1 MTIDRPRF
9 PTPED
14 ERRAAL
20 LYAAICELADIDNAI
35 PATGAP
41 DMKEPAEA
49 LGQWS
54 GALSV
59 GDISMD
65 W

>member
-1 MTIDRPRF
+1 MTIEQPRF

-20 LYAAICELADIDNAI
+20 MFQALRESVEIDI

-41 DMKEPAEA
+41 DVKMPANA
-49 LGQWS
+49 G
-54 GALSV
+54 SV
-59 GDISMD
+59 GTRPAVK
-65 W
+65 

>member
-1 MTIDRPRF
+1 MTIEHPKF

-20 LYAAICELADIDNAI
+20 MFQALRESVDIDIDNDV

-41 DMKEPAEA
+41 VMKKPAEA
-49 LGQWS
+49 GS
-54 GALSV
+54 IGAASDQHLPE
-59 GDISMD
+59 
-65 W
+65 